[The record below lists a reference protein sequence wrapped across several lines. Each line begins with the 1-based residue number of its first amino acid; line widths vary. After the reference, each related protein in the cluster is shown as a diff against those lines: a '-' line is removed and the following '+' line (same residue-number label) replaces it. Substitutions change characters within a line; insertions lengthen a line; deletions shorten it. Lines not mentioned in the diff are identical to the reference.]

1 MLSLYITP
9 DTLENRTN
17 YIYQVIKSLSPSLI
31 IELYNILHQYFIEL
45 TSNMNNITCNTGYII
60 SADDVE
66 EYKLYNEVLYR
77 LLSLLLNDNNVQEY
91 INSIPNYKS
100 YVNEESQNILKTLY
114 QLIDKYQMYLYIYT
128 NYITSLIIFRVIS
141 YCDAISNKTKCLVLS
156 RYIDRLPKD
165 KINIVDLIN
174 LTDVLR
180 LSTTELYVKLSQINI
195 MYICLYTFYMFIYL

>member
-114 QLIDKYQMYLYIYT
+114 QLIDKYQMYLYIY
-128 NYITSLIIFRVIS
+128 ILII
-141 YCDAISNKTKCLVLS
+141 LL
-156 RYIDRLPKD
+156 L
-165 KINIVDLIN
+165 
-174 LTDVLR
+174 
-180 LSTTELYVKLSQINI
+180 
-195 MYICLYTFYMFIYL
+195 